1 MFHQNYE
8 IRSYH
13 PDFKTQI
20 INLERFLW
28 GENVK
33 ENIAYFDWKYEKNPY
48 SKEIIGTVGLYKGRV
63 VSFNGFP
70 VSKWF
75 LGGRKKF
82 FYTISSSDSCV
93 HVNHRRKGLHTAM
106 VSFINQKY
114 KESKIKVMT
123 GFSGNFASTAS
134 KLKLGWVPIVKRRYL
149 QRYNYWGFVKRN
161 IFKKLNIKL
170 TNTQNILGKYG
181 KIEVT
186 QKVNSIAMANLKE
199 KIPINKN
206 IIYLCQ
212 DLDFFE
218 WRFLN
223 PKVNYIFYYAW
234 NGSKLEGYL
243 VMKYSKKIMSAKI
256 IDYAYIDIRVF
267 QEILYFIIN
276 QRCFSLLFILD
287 INLDEDLVKALY
299 NFGLHQRDLIAR
311 LVTKKRK
318 INKDRYFLLKPLKD
332 EKQEDYWY
340 INNLDIRKIE
350 NWKLT
355 EICSD
360 DV

>member
-33 ENIAYFDWKYEKNPY
+33 ENISYFDWKYEKNPY

-70 VSKWF
+70 VSKCF

-114 KESKIKVMT
+114 KKSKVKVMT

-134 KLKLGWVPIVKRRYL
+134 KLKLGWVPIVKRRYF

-186 QKVNSIAMANLKE
+186 QKVNFIAMANLKE

-212 DLDFFE
+212 DLDFFK

-276 QRCFSLLFILD
+276 QRCFSLLSILD

-318 INKDRYFLLKPLKD
+318 INKDRYLLLKPLKD